1 MEISAVTGEGMD
13 ELGNEIERL
22 CRLDELDT
30 ENGAVITNMRHK
42 AALAAARDA
51 LKNAE
56 NAARA
61 GMPADIVS
69 IDISEAE
76 DHLGEITGETVSESV
91 VSEIF
96 ANFCVGK

>member
-1 MEISAVTGEGMD
+1 MCI
-13 ELGNEIERL
+13 
-22 CRLDELDT
+22 
-30 ENGAVITNMRHK
+30 
-42 AALAAARDA
+42 RD
-51 LKNAE
+51 
-56 NAARA
+56 R
-61 GMPADIVS
+61 PADIVS